1 MMRTSQRKTAETATS
16 RTGRCRLRII
26 GVPFFCRRLQGS
38 VLNPREPFRE
48 PGALSIGGPPP
59 STRARLTSSRNV
71 TLTRLGHRLRLAGAR
86 GLGERDWRPNSL
98 SVSNSARRL
107 FCGQRQGGAEALVLG
122 PTTCSTGQA
131 DPAALLSPRAVTPE
145 YPIRVLREAAGF
157 RRALVRVLR
166 EARSGFRVTRRL
178 CDAVRSRLRVVRL
191 SARRRPRA
199 SRPPWRSHPVVWA
212 GFARASVRASLRLES
227 SVLRPAAWAA
237 ACHHG
242 A

>member
-107 FCGQRQGGAEALVLG
+107 FCGQRQGGAEALVFG
-122 PTTCSTGQA
+122 GQTTGRRSHRPGRSSVSSGGDARVPNTHPQRGGRVSESTRSSSTRGSVRIPCNSATLRCSSVAATSNSPVCST
-131 DPAALLSPRAVTPE
+131 
-145 YPIRVLREAAGF
+145 
-157 RRALVRVLR
+157 
-166 EARSGFRVTRRL
+166 
-178 CDAVRSRLRVVRL
+178 
-191 SARRRPRA
+191 A
-199 SRPPWRSHPVVWA
+199 S
-212 GFARASVRASLRLES
+212 ASLTTALAITS
-227 SVLRPAAWAA
+227 GGMGGFCSGIGSGIVA
-237 ACHHG
+237 G
-242 A
+242 GV

>member
-71 TLTRLGHRLRLAGAR
+71 TLTRLGHRLRSAGAR

-107 FCGQRQGGAEALVLG
+107 FAGR
-122 PTTCSTGQA
+122 
-131 DPAALLSPRAVTPE
+131 DRA
-145 YPIRVLREAAGF
+145 
-157 RRALVRVLR
+157 
-166 EARSGFRVTRRL
+166 
-178 CDAVRSRLRVVRL
+178 
-191 SARRRPRA
+191 ARRRPQRGGRVSESTRSSSTRDSVKIPCNSATLRWSSVATTSSSPVCSTA
-199 SRPPWRSHPVVWA
+199 S
-212 GFARASVRASLRLES
+212 ASLTTTLAITS
-227 SVLRPAAWAA
+227 GGMGGFCAGIGSGIVAA
-237 ACHHG
+237 G
-242 A
+242 V